1 MSFRVNSLRKVAV
14 LVAITSFLRTR
25 VSLLGPKPGTSL
37 GRLAH
42 ELARAFDRI
51 SLLIFRICFDSA
63 SLVVLLIGV
72 TPYRILKSIISTPKD
87 KTTQF
92 KTILITGSS
101 AGIGAGLAQ
110 RYAAPGT
117 TLHLLAYNDPE
128 LEKIAERCRDQGSI
142 VETYDADVRNQD
154 LIRSIVDNIER
165 RSCIDL
171 VIANAGIAPKRCG
184 IEEAHLVF
192 DVNVMG
198 VMNTVL
204 PVLQYMR
211 ARKRG
216 QIALMSSLGG
226 YAPATNRY
234 MASYV
239 ATKTAIRAF
248 GEGLRNSLSSEGIGV
263 TVVCPG
269 FTKSKMTDYLIAKG
283 CKLYGLWNN
292 AKATAYMKDGIDSNY
307 PEVAFPL
314 SLYIISRLVGNMP
327 DWQRDLMLPMLRVG
341 DPFMVMDNNV
351 REE

>member
-1 MSFRVNSLRKVAV
+1 VKSVNLR
-14 LVAITSFLRTR
+14 
-25 VSLLGPKPGTSL
+25 
-37 GRLAH
+37 
-42 ELARAFDRI
+42 
-51 SLLIFRICFDSA
+51 
-63 SLVVLLIGV
+63 
-72 TPYRILKSIISTPKD
+72 
-87 KTTQF
+87 
-92 KTILITGSS
+92 
-101 AGIGAGLAQ
+101 
-110 RYAAPGT
+110 
-117 TLHLLAYNDPE
+117 
-128 LEKIAERCRDQGSI
+128 
-142 VETYDADVRNQD
+142 
-154 LIRSIVDNIER
+154 
-165 RSCIDL
+165 
-171 VIANAGIAPKRCG
+171 
-184 IEEAHLVF
+184 
-192 DVNVMG
+192 
-198 VMNTVL
+198 
-204 PVLQYMR
+204 
-211 ARKRG
+211 
-216 QIALMSSLGG
+216 